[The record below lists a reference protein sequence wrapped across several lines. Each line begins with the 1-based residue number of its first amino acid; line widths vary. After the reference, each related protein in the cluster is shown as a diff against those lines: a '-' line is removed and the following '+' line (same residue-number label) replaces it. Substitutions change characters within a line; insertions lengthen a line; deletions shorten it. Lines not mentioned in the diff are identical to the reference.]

1 MFQAFFFFIVLVSAY
16 ICISSI
22 TLILLYKRFLFFLI
36 KWEINWLIF
45 RKVENLLIEKR
56 SEGRRGIF
64 LLNKKD
70 TCNVI
75 VILKKKNRILKIFS
89 FEIQDFQITGEKCI
103 RNFYNRANH
112 SYESSSDI
120 GFFINSFL
128 LPCCDTSIVK
138 NTRSKK
144 N

>member
-1 MFQAFFFFIVLVSAY
+1 M
-16 ICISSI
+16 
-22 TLILLYKRFLFFLI
+22 
-36 KWEINWLIF
+36 
-45 RKVENLLIEKR
+45 ENLLIEKR
-56 SEGRRGIF
+56 SEGGRRGIF

-75 VILKKKNRILKIFS
+75 IILKKKNRILKIFS

-112 SYESSSDI
+112 SYESSSVI

-144 N
+144 NQNYELILISIVFFSDYSKDFSKTMVSTVSIAMNPVRNSHFEEQP